1 MFSPGDGVSACCAFT
16 AAFGFPV
23 AQPDSN
29 IISNSI
35 EKQTR
40 TMGYLRV
47 IVNNFAT
54 IACAFAANSIR
65 PLWGSG
71 RHPLNPAKGKL
82 GRLARREAHQSI
94 NTAAA

>member
-1 MFSPGDGVSACCAFT
+1 MFSPGDGVSGLCAFT

-47 IVNNFAT
+47 IVNDFAT
-54 IACAFAANSIR
+54 IACNLAQIQFDRSGQR
-65 PLWGSG
+65 PA
-71 RHPLNPAKGKL
+71 PLNPAKGKL